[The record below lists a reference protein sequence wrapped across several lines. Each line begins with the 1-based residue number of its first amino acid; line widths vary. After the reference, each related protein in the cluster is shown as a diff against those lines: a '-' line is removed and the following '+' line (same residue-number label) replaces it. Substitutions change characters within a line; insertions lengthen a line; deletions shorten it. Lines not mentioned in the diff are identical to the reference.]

1 MAVKRIFVSPS
12 DQYSNKYAYGN
23 TTEGEQCKKI
33 AQTLVEA
40 LLRNK
45 FETKMMQGPDMA
57 TVVNDSN
64 AWAADLHVCVHTNAY
79 NGTVSGT
86 RIYAYDKA
94 KSGYQAALKVFNRLA
109 PLTPGTSE
117 SVQINKT
124 WYEMVNT
131 DAPCVYCE
139 CEFHDNPASAKW
151 IVEHTDLI
159 GEAIAA
165 GVCDFFGVKYTI
177 PATTTI
183 PSENGTLKPKDP
195 DELYRVQVGAFK
207 VRENAERFRDKL
219 KEMGI
224 SAFIVKR

>member
-1 MAVKRIFVSPS
+1 MAAKRIFVSPS
-12 DQYSNKYAYGN
+12 DQYNNKYAYGN

-33 AQTLVEA
+33 ARALVEA

-57 TVVNDSN
+57 TVVNASN
-64 AWAADLHVCVHTNAY
+64 AWAADLHICVHTNAY

-86 RIYAYDKA
+86 RIFAYDKA
-94 KSGYQAALKVFNRLA
+94 KPGYQAALKIFNRLA

-117 SVQINKT
+117 SVQVNRT

-139 CEFHDNPASAKW
+139 CEFHDNPGSAKW

-165 GVCDFFGVKYTI
+165 GICDYFGVKYTA
-177 PATTTI
+177 PAMTTN

-207 VRENAERFRDKL
+207 VRENAERYRDKL

-224 SAFIVKR
+224 SAFIVKG